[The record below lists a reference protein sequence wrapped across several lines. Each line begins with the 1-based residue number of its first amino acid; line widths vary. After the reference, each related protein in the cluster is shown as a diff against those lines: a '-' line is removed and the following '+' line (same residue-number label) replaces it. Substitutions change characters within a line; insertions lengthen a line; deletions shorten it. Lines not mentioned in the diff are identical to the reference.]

1 MPTPCTG
8 TTWSEATEGRMIVR
22 GASWRD
28 RPHRAAAS
36 YRLDYR
42 RYHKIFNVGFRI
54 IAEQE

>member
-1 MPTPCTG
+1 
-8 TTWSEATEGRMIVR
+8 MIVR